1 MSLRRVLV
9 VLAVLVAAP
18 TAAAGCGFGAGASTG
33 DVTLTVTRDF
43 GNTPLHQGVDEE
55 KASEGDTVMRLLQRE
70 YDVRTRFGGGFVQ
83 EIDGVAGGHRDG
95 RPVDWF
101 IYVNGIQTDKGATG
115 IDVHPGDR
123 MWWDHHD
130 WSVTPDIPAVVGSFP
145 EPFLHGSGGRRLPVR
160 VECSAPQSPSC
171 DTVADKLTKL
181 GIVAGRSNLSRTP
194 ANETLRVLVG
204 PWKRLRG
211 RDVESDSIDAG
222 PRASG
227 VFARF
232 EGSGDRLVVLD
243 ERGRPARTL
252 GTGTGLVAAT
262 KAEDRA
268 PVWFVTG
275 TDDAGV
281 MSAARAFDESALS
294 DRFALAIANE
304 LPVRVP
310 LVHGAAP

>member
-1 MSLRRVLV
+1 MSARSR
-9 VLAVLVAAP
+9 LAGLLCL
-18 TAAAGCGFGAGASTG
+18 AAALGGCGVGPG
-33 DVTLTVTRDF
+33 DGPDADVRLTVTRDF
-43 GNTPLHQGVDEE
+43 GARGVVSLDN
-55 KASEGDTVMRLLQRE
+55 ARTEGSDTVMRALQRNVK
-70 YDVRTRFGGGFVQ
+70 DVKTRFGGGFVQ

-115 IDVHPGDR
+115 IDVHAGDR

-130 WSVTPDIPAVVGSFP
+130 WSATPDIPAVVGSFP

-194 ANETLRVLVG
+194 ADETLRVLVG

-211 RDVESDSIDAG
+211 RDVEADSIDDG

-232 EGSGDRLVVLD
+232 EASGDRLVVLD
-243 ERGRPARTL
+243 ERGRAARTL
-252 GTGTGLVAAT
+252 GAGTGLVAAT
-262 KAEDRA
+262 KAEDRS
-268 PVWFVTG
+268 PVWYVTG

-281 MSAARAFDESALS
+281 TSAARAFDESALS
-294 DRFALAIANE
+294 DRFALAIAGN
-304 LPVRVP
+304 LSVRVP
-310 LVHGAAP
+310 LVHEAAP